1 MQLNAEQDG
10 FGYADAFDADAGRY
24 RGLVLHDAADKA
36 TTTGVVVAYGVA
48 QQQWEADKAAAGPRA
63 GDETGSTSATD
74 GDGPAA
80 GSEGG
85 KAADAKPTRFTA
97 LKEIDSVRA
106 GRDAGAIADEVLAHF
121 SDRGTKVTVL
131 IEIEAENAEGFDETV
146 RRIVT
151 ENASTLGFE
160 RHEFDR

>member
-1 MQLNAEQDG
+1 M
-10 FGYADAFDADAGRY
+10 RS
-24 RGLVLHDAADKA
+24 
-36 TTTGVVVAYGVA
+36 
-48 QQQWEADKAAAGPRA
+48 PRA
-63 GDETGSTSATD
+63 S
-74 GDGPAA
+74 
-80 GSEGG
+80 
-85 KAADAKPTRFTA
+85 R

-106 GRDAGAIADEVLAHF
+106 GRDAGVIADEVLAHF